1 MKKGKKMK
9 SKEKNKQK
17 AIFLSFLNE
26 IDDPNCNK
34 IDNTAVCHLLNCY
47 SEICHHLTCSHR
59 VNK

>member
-1 MKKGKKMK
+1 MK

-34 IDNTAVCHLLNCY
+34 MDNTAVCHLLNCY